1 MSDPAFDVSLTAEG
15 ERSMGE
21 GDGGVRGVSSGP
33 LRATTNSTSPRAFCR
48 MLMACWWEMLES
60 SGWPSIA
67 RIWSPS
73 RSLPSL
79 QHKNHSSMKHQVR
92 HHGLSNFKSL
102 KKKWQLHVS
111 LKCLWYDTTCEIWGS
126 YICRIEDFR
135 LLGCSIHHTLVRRKT
150 TWWKLNHSQYVSIDT
165 MCLQRWIPTYQMQL
179 ALYIFLASE
188 TYKQVYHKQI
198 ITVPEYRSSPY
209 RFWLL
214 FIATVCEYQY
224 LKMHTAL
231 LHSFINYKW

>member
-79 QHKNHSSMKHQVR
+79 QHKNHSIVKHQVR

-102 KKKWQLHVS
+102 KTKMWQMHAN
-111 LKCLWYDTTCEIWGS
+111 LKCLRYDTKCNFMFSPCIFKVNHFSWLTNALNCIKLKRLKATCIN
-126 YICRIEDFR
+126 I
-135 LLGCSIHHTLVRRKT
+135 
-150 TWWKLNHSQYVSIDT
+150 
-165 MCLQRWIPTYQMQL
+165 
-179 ALYIFLASE
+179 
-188 TYKQVYHKQI
+188 
-198 ITVPEYRSSPY
+198 
-209 RFWLL
+209 
-214 FIATVCEYQY
+214 
-224 LKMHTAL
+224 LKD
-231 LHSFINYKW
+231 N

>member
-79 QHKNHSSMKHQVR
+79 HQENQRELNNMQHHQKWNKNQDILLQAKVGQSDRPVIGTTHNSSMCKVTQSLSECSKDTVAFYTMRVCGLVDKNFPSSASTMKMEGAGSSEILEPFYQTTQLHILEASKHHVR
-92 HHGLSNFKSL
+92 HNDDL
-102 KKKWQLHVS
+102 KAH
-111 LKCLWYDTTCEIWGS
+111 
-126 YICRIEDFR
+126 
-135 LLGCSIHHTLVRRKT
+135 IH
-150 TWWKLNHSQYVSIDT
+150 
-165 MCLQRWIPTYQMQL
+165 
-179 ALYIFLASE
+179 A
-188 TYKQVYHKQI
+188 
-198 ITVPEYRSSPY
+198 
-209 RFWLL
+209 
-214 FIATVCEYQY
+214 
-224 LKMHTAL
+224 
-231 LHSFINYKW
+231 

>member
-1 MSDPAFDVSLTAEG
+1 MSDPAFDVSLTADG

-79 QHKNHSSMKHQVR
+79 QHKNHNSMKQQDR
-92 HHGLSNFKSL
+92 HCGLDNFRSLKNVSYTCQTYEVLTAFKSSGKL
-102 KKKWQLHVS
+102 KTPRFS
-111 LKCLWYDTTCEIWGS
+111 L
-126 YICRIEDFR
+126 
-135 LLGCSIHHTLVRRKT
+135 
-150 TWWKLNHSQYVSIDT
+150 
-165 MCLQRWIPTYQMQL
+165 
-179 ALYIFLASE
+179 
-188 TYKQVYHKQI
+188 
-198 ITVPEYRSSPY
+198 
-209 RFWLL
+209 
-214 FIATVCEYQY
+214 
-224 LKMHTAL
+224 
-231 LHSFINYKW
+231 

>member
-92 HHGLSNFKSL
+92 HHGLNNFKSL
-102 KKKWQLHVS
+102 KKCG
-111 LKCLWYDTTCEIWGS
+111 KCTGCWWGS
-126 YICRIEDFR
+126 LRERGHWRDQDIDGRIILRCIFR
-135 LLGCSIHHTLVRRKT
+135 
-150 TWWKLNHSQYVSIDT
+150 KLEGVVGTGWS
-165 MCLQRWIPTYQMQL
+165 
-179 ALYIFLASE
+179 
-188 TYKQVYHKQI
+188 
-198 ITVPEYRSSPY
+198 
-209 RFWLL
+209 WLRIGMGGRHL
-214 FIATVCEYQY
+214 
-224 LKMHTAL
+224 
-231 LHSFINYKW
+231 

>member
-1 MSDPAFDVSLTAEG
+1 MCIGTERAQTHLLFYSTLFCSILSPQRKQLTTMSDPAFDVSLTAEG

-79 QHKNHSSMKHQVR
+79 QQKHQC
-92 HHGLSNFKSL
+92 SMNTMSDIIDWTKQFQMS
-102 KKKWQLHVS
+102 KKMWQ
-111 LKCLWYDTTCEIWGS
+111 CM
-126 YICRIEDFR
+126 
-135 LLGCSIHHTLVRRKT
+135 SI
-150 TWWKLNHSQYVSIDT
+150 
-165 MCLQRWIPTYQMQL
+165 
-179 ALYIFLASE
+179 
-188 TYKQVYHKQI
+188 
-198 ITVPEYRSSPY
+198 
-209 RFWLL
+209 
-214 FIATVCEYQY
+214 
-224 LKMHTAL
+224 
-231 LHSFINYKW
+231 

>member
-1 MSDPAFDVSLTAEG
+1 MSDTAFDVSLTAEG

-79 QHKNHSSMKHQVR
+79 QHNNHGSQTSGTKQ
-92 HHGLSNFKSL
+92 FQIP
-102 KKKWQLHVS
+102 KKKCNKLDLRS
-111 LKCLWYDTTCEIWGS
+111 YREIDVITS
-126 YICRIEDFR
+126 KARVV
-135 LLGCSIHHTLVRRKT
+135 LLIT
-150 TWWKLNHSQYVSIDT
+150 QAI
-165 MCLQRWIPTYQMQL
+165 
-179 ALYIFLASE
+179 ASRND
-188 TYKQVYHKQI
+188 I
-198 ITVPEYRSSPY
+198 MTVDR
-209 RFWLL
+209 
-214 FIATVCEYQY
+214 T
-224 LKMHTAL
+224 
-231 LHSFINYKW
+231 